1 MPSIWYAASLVA
13 DWTGEWIYLTLSLR
27 DRFYCYV
34 AQHYDFKGQGW
45 TGYGWTLEPCSRGE
59 CSYPQAGK
67 KVQRLFGND
76 PTVFQT
82 CVLGLPGQ
90 VKKFDSNRLLLTV
103 WDCLIPLPHR
113 VIRATILFI
122 NLDVCLVF
130 YHDWIVVAYIEWLI
144 N

>member
-1 MPSIWYAASLVA
+1 MFMLINTTGAGRKLV
-13 DWTGEWIYLTLSLR
+13 
-27 DRFYCYV
+27 
-34 AQHYDFKGQGW
+34 
-45 TGYGWTLEPCSRGE
+45 PCSRGD

-67 KVQRLFGND
+67 KGKRLFGND
-76 PTVFQT
+76 PTVFQM

-103 WDCLIPLPHR
+103 WDCFISLPHR

-122 NLDVCLVF
+122 NLIVCLVF
-130 YHDWIVVAYIEWLI
+130 YHDWIEVAYIEWLI

>member
-1 MPSIWYAASLVA
+1 MQGGSWCPVV
-13 DWTGEWIYLTLSLR
+13 GESVPIHKPER
-27 DRFYCYV
+27 
-34 AQHYDFKGQGW
+34 KG
-45 TGYGWTLEPCSRGE
+45 
-59 CSYPQAGK
+59 K
-67 KVQRLFGND
+67 RLFGND
-76 PTVFQT
+76 PTVFQM

>member
-1 MPSIWYAASLVA
+1 MASLVA
-13 DWTGEWIYLTLSLR
+13 DWTGEWIYLSLSLR
-27 DRFYCYV
+27 DKFYFYV
-34 AQHYDFKGQGW
+34 AQHYDFEGQGSA
-45 TGYGWTLEPCSRGE
+45 LEPCSRGE

-67 KVQRLFGND
+67 KGQRLFGND

-82 CVLGLPGQ
+82 CMLGLPGQ

-122 NLDVCLVF
+122 NFDVCLVF
-130 YHDWIVVAYIEWLI
+130 YHDWLVVAYIEWLI

>member
-1 MPSIWYAASLVA
+1 MDLV
-13 DWTGEWIYLTLSLR
+13 E
-27 DRFYCYV
+27 
-34 AQHYDFKGQGW
+34 
-45 TGYGWTLEPCSRGE
+45 GWTLEPCSRGE
-59 CSYPQAGK
+59 WHYPQAGK
-67 KVQRLFGND
+67 KGQRLFGND

-90 VKKFDSNRLLLTV
+90 VKKLDSNRLLLTV